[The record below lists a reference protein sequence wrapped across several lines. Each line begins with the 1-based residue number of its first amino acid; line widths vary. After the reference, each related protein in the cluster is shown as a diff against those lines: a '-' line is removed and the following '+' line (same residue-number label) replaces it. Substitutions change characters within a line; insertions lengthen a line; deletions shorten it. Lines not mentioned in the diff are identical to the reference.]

1 MPERR
6 LPFLILLASLLLT
19 AYSASALTCN
29 VLPFGATNGT
39 VSWNAARVNTY
50 GAVAGFP
57 ALSLSSPVSDEEAKA
72 LLTLFGSD
80 DYFGASWTILHL
92 IESAPNWPID
102 ECLTNTSNEWIVC
115 LKERAQRGRD
125 EPTRQP

>member
-1 MPERR
+1 MNIIRPE
-6 LPFLILLASLLLT
+6 IKELLK
-19 AYSASALTCN
+19 
-29 VLPFGATNGT
+29 FG
-39 VSWNAARVNTY
+39 VFPSEQQVNLE
-50 GAVAGFP
+50 VIRQQEMLMQKIKP
-57 ALSLSSPVSDEEAKA
+57 PVSDEEAKA